1 MGILAQS
8 TIWMNNYE
16 EKMGLLLDMIQF
28 AVIDGK
34 LDAREY
40 QLLALIASELRI
52 DKQAFDDLFHQEPK
66 PHIIRSESQRI
77 HQFYR
82 LALLMHIDGE
92 IHEREQA
99 AINQI
104 AIDMGLNP
112 NATRRILNLMKESEF
127 KILDPGLVFEIF
139 REQQN

>member
-8 TIWMNNYE
+8 TISMDKYE
-16 EKMGLLLDMIQF
+16 EKLGLLMDMIQF
-28 AVIDGK
+28 SVVDGK

-40 QLLALIASELRI
+40 QLLSLIAQELRI
-52 DKQAFDDLFHQEPK
+52 EKQAFDDLFHQEPR
-66 PHIIRSESQRI
+66 PHVIKSEAQRI

-104 AIDMGLNP
+104 AIDMGLSP
-112 NATRRILNLMKESEF
+112 NATKRILGLMKESEF
-127 KILDPGLVFEIF
+127 KILDPNLVFEIF
-139 REQQN
+139 REQHN

>member
-1 MGILAQS
+1 
-8 TIWMNNYE
+8 MNKYE
-16 EKMGLLLDMIQF
+16 EKLGLLLDMIQF
-28 AVIDGK
+28 AVVDGK
-34 LDAREY
+34 LDPREY
-40 QLLALIASELRI
+40 QLLALIAQELQI
-52 DKQAFDDLFHQEPK
+52 GKEAFDDLFHQEPR
-66 PHIIRSESQRI
+66 PHVIKSESQRI

-92 IHEREQA
+92 IHQREQA

-104 AIDMGLNP
+104 AIDMGLSP
-112 NATRRILNLMKESEF
+112 TATRRILNLMKESEF

>member
-1 MGILAQS
+1 MD
-8 TIWMNNYE
+8 NYE
-16 EKMGLLLDMIQF
+16 EKLALLLDMIQF
-28 AVIDGK
+28 SVVDGK
-34 LDAREY
+34 LDPREY
-40 QLLALIASELRI
+40 KLLSLIAGELRI
-52 DKQAFDDLFHQEPK
+52 EKTAFDDLFHRESK
-66 PHIIRSESQRI
+66 PHAIKSEVQRI

-92 IHEREQA
+92 VHEREQA

-112 NATRRILNLMKESEF
+112 GATRRILTLMKESEF
-127 KILDPGLVFEIF
+127 KILDPNVVFEIF